1 MGPAQAIRSSPSPRD
16 HLATKAGDGRK
27 RLLAKDALDS
37 SAVFIDLFGL
47 ANEFVNGRRIGEGA
61 FGVEPPLLHAK
72 DRVAPNLVRIGR
84 KQHVMEALQLSGGSG
99 RVALNHASQRG
110 IRKQAAPQHY
120 VACSGIGLH
129 QRIHVLKIKDVAVI
143 GTGNGTRSSVS
154 P

>member
-1 MGPAQAIRSSPSPRD
+1 MYVSIQKTIFFDILGCWRTVFCMGPAQAIRSSPSPRD

-84 KQHVMEALQLSGGSG
+84 KQHVMERCSSAAVAAGS
-99 RVALNHASQRG
+99 
-110 IRKQAAPQHY
+110 P
-120 VACSGIGLH
+120 
-129 QRIHVLKIKDVAVI
+129 
-143 GTGNGTRSSVS
+143 
-154 P
+154 